1 MSRRTGDRPWGKGAS
16 VLMVTFR
23 DLQHRARRVVV
34 VTVLVGLVLTLLF
47 LMTGL
52 VNQLNSEPHLAVDGI
67 GADHWVVAEG
77 VSGPFTSVSVLPI
90 ELREDV
96 GEDAGALVV
105 SRGTAFLDD
114 GSDSEII
121 VFGHEPDA
129 PGAPDVVAGAAAS
142 RPDEVVVDESLG
154 VAVGEHI
161 EVGRQDYQ
169 VVGLVRDATVLAGL
183 PFVFLDLEAA
193 QQLSFDTDQVVSAFL
208 VDQDPGEVA
217 GATVLAAAEVGDD
230 ALGPLESAVA
240 SIDLIRALLWT
251 VAAIVVGAVVY
262 LSALERERD
271 FAIMKAVGATSRSLA
286 GGLVLQSV
294 LVAVVAAALA
304 AVVAT
309 LAEPVFPLKV
319 RVPDYAYVQVPLVAA
334 VVGLVAALVGI
345 RRVARIEPAAAFGG
359 AGS

>member
-1 MSRRTGDRPWGKGAS
+1 M
-16 VLMVTFR
+16 LLVTLR

-52 VNQLNSEPHLAVDGI
+52 VHQLNSEPHLAVDGI
-67 GADHWVVAEG
+67 GADRWVVAEG
-77 VSGPFTSVSVLPI
+77 VSGPFTSVSVLPAT
-90 ELREDV
+90 L
-96 GEDAGALVV
+96 GEEIDGRAGAVVV

-121 VFGHEPDA
+121 VFGHEP
-129 PGAPDVVAGAAAS
+129 GALGSPEVVAGTTPS
-142 RPDEVVVDESLG
+142 GPGEVVVDESLG
-154 VAVGEHI
+154 VVPGDHI
-161 EVGRQDYQ
+161 EVGSRDHE

-183 PFVFLDLEAA
+183 PFVFLDLAAA

-208 VDQDPGEVA
+208 VDGDPGEVA
-217 GATVLAAAEVGDD
+217 GARVLTATEVGDD

-271 FAIMKAVGATSRSLA
+271 FAIMKAVGAGSRSLA

-294 LVAVVAAALA
+294 LVAVLAAALA

-334 VVGLVAALVGI
+334 IVGLLAALVGI
-345 RRVARIEPAAAFGG
+345 RRVARIEPAAAFAG
-359 AGS
+359 AGG

>member
-1 MSRRTGDRPWGKGAS
+1 M
-16 VLMVTFR
+16 TFR

-52 VNQLNSEPHLAVDGI
+52 VHQLNTEPHRAVEGI
-67 GADHWVVAEG
+67 GAARWVVADG
-77 VSGPFTSVSVLPI
+77 VSGPFTSVSVLPAD
-90 ELREDV
+90 LRDDV
-96 GEDAGALVV
+96 GEGSSPVVV
-105 SRGTAFLDD
+105 SRGTAFLPD

-121 VFGHEPDA
+121 VFGHLAGELGSPE
-129 PGAPDVVAGAAAS
+129 VVDGVAAS
-142 RPDEVVVDESLG
+142 GPGEVVVDESLG
-154 VAVGEHI
+154 VAVGDVV
-161 EVGRQDYQ
+161 EVGRADHQ
-169 VVGLVRDATVLAGL
+169 VVGLSRDTTVLAGL
-183 PFVFLDLEAA
+183 PFVFLDLADA

-208 VDQDPGEVA
+208 TTADPGPVD
-217 GATVLAAAEVGDD
+217 GATVLTAQEVGDD

-271 FAIMKAVGATSRSLA
+271 FAIMKAVGAGARPLM
-286 GGLVLQSV
+286 GGLALQSI
-294 LVAVVAAALA
+294 LVAVLAAALA

-309 LAEPVFPLKV
+309 LVEPVFPLAV

-334 VVGLVAALVGI
+334 VVGLLAALVGI
-345 RRVARIEPAAAFGG
+345 RRVNGIDPAAAFAG
-359 AGS
+359 AGA